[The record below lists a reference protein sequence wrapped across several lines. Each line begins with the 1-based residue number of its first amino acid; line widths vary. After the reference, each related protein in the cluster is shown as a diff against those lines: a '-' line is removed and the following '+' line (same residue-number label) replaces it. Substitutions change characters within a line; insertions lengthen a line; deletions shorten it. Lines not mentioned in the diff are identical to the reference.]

1 MSRHFLRYLPWE
13 SLCHWKTAYGVER
26 YAGSNLFDGLGVA
39 IGDILWG
46 VSIPLDATKRQL
58 SVGLVLYGRL
68 QIGTIT
74 SDSGLI
80 RRLMGTDDIWDANRF
95 VIAKLG
101 DEAPY
106 SAIDISGIASRLEFD
121 SAVSRRLIINDDG
134 RIPAQQLQTIRRLT
148 PESAH
153 LLEGTWSANAH
164 L

>member
-13 SLCHWKTAYGVER
+13 SLCHWKKAYGVER
-26 YAGSNLFDGLGVA
+26 YAGSNLFECLGVA
-39 IGDILWG
+39 IGDVLWG

-58 SVGLVLYGRL
+58 SVGLVLYGKLR
-68 QIGTIT
+68 IGMVT

-80 RRLMGTDDIWDANRF
+80 RRLMGTEDIWDAKQF

-106 SAIDISGIASRLEFD
+106 SAIDISDIASRIEFE
-121 SAVSRRLIINDDG
+121 SKVSRRLTITDDG

-148 PESAH
+148 PAPAD
-153 LLEGTWSANAH
+153 LLEGKWSANAH